1 MTTEEK
7 MLMIRF
13 IAEVSCNE
21 PQKLQVSGLAQ
32 IERLIHLT
40 PESPMS
46 DEIKDT
52 IEILREKYDVVK
64 PQEKHTV

>member
-21 PQKLQVSGLAQ
+21 PQTIQVSGLAQ
-32 IERLIHLT
+32 IEHLVFLSQSA
-40 PESPMS
+40 PIS
-46 DEIKDT
+46 DATKDM
-52 IEILREKYDVVK
+52 IEDLREKYNVPK

>member
-7 MLMIRF
+7 ILMIRF

-21 PQKLQVSGLAQ
+21 PQTLQVSALAQ

-40 PESPMS
+40 PETRIS
-46 DEIKDT
+46 DETKDM
-52 IEILREKYDVVK
+52 IEDLREKYDVAK